1 MQLVSIK
8 NSKLFAGALLA
19 LSLSVVLGNS
29 NKAFAAAP
37 DLDICPEVSAATWE
51 ENDQECA
58 TVTINGK
65 DLIVFRGETPA
76 GSAEDRAEDV
86 ADKLKELLKDGK
98 LDATKLVPAS
108 NGPLATIRVDGS
120 TVLQFAVPEAAENA
134 SGSSASAQPSGP
146 INYSF
151 RVVNALR
158 IVLGAP
164 QLPPTFLKLAD
175 SQGVDQAAIA
185 CLTKTSLPAN
195 LASFSPNFS
204 GHASWYGGKFHGRK
218 TSNGDRYDQ
227 DGLTAAHRTLPFGTR
242 LLVMNRKTGA
252 SCIVSVNDR
261 GPFVD
266 DRVIDLSRGAAS
278 KLKMLS
284 AGVAEVDC
292 MVIDPSKEQE
302 ED

>member
-1 MQLVSIK
+1 MQLVSTTTK
-8 NSKLFAGALLA
+8 KLLAGALLA
-19 LSLSVVLGNS
+19 MSLSVSLVNS
-29 NKAFAAAP
+29 NSAYAAATP
-37 DLDICPEVSAATWE
+37 GLDICPEVSAATWE

-65 DLIVFRGETPA
+65 DLIVFRGENNA

-86 ADKLKELLKDGK
+86 ADKLKDLLKDGK
-98 LDATKLVPAS
+98 LDANKLVPS
-108 NGPLATIRVDGS
+108 SEGNLATVRVDGV
-120 TVLQFAVPEAAENA
+120 TVLKFAVPDLTDNA
-134 SGSSASAQPSGP
+134 SAPANAPAGP
-146 INYSF
+146 ANPIDYSF

-158 IVLGAP
+158 CVLGAP
-164 QLPPTFLKLAD
+164 QLPASFLKMVD
-175 SQGVDQAAIA
+175 SQGTDAAAIA
-185 CLTKTSLPAN
+185 CLTKSTAPTN
-195 LASFSPNFS
+195 FSPNFS
-204 GHASWYGGKFHGRK
+204 GHASWYGGKFHGRR

-227 DGLTAAHRTLPFGTR
+227 DGFTAAHRTLPFGTK

-252 SCIVSVNDR
+252 SCVVEVNDR

-284 AGVAEVDC
+284 SGVAVVDC
-292 MVIDPSKEQE
+292 MVIDPNKAQE